1 MEQVR
6 SELAWRE
13 RVCGVQLESMRAIL
27 SESPAVNSDPNQ
39 MQRRDD
45 LKYRVMAEYP

>member
-1 MEQVR
+1 MEQVC
-6 SELAWRE
+6 SELTRRE
-13 RVCGVQLESMRAIL
+13 RVCGVQLESMRTIL

-45 LKYRVMAEYP
+45 LKYRIMTEDP